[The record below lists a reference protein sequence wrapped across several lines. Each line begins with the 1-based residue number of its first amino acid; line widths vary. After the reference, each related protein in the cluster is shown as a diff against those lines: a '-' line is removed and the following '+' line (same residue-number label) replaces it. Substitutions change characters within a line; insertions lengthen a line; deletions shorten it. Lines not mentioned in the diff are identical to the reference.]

1 MNVFNLSYRFD
12 FTKRSVFVK
21 NIGLTIVLSISF
33 IQQSY
38 SQENKFIP
46 IDSETLEFIKS
57 VDYQLYS
64 LEKLVYSGQ
73 TSSDSITRLPK
84 VRFDSIIFKK
94 EDYKDYGIRIDELNE
109 TVPMTKKVFALD
121 EVVVIANREDDL
133 IIGEKSRFI
142 KRQSRNILTNT
153 DFGILFNLE
162 KVKNKKLCELIF
174 YVDKIKHKTNYK
186 VKFYS
191 VEELGNP
198 LSYQYLDLINTI
210 YETSTQTLEVGTKN
224 KVALDLCQ
232 ENIHFEFDKI
242 FVTVELIEYL
252 NEDNDTIT
260 PSDEKKTK
268 LKFQTSKEL
277 NYYSKTSDYHTKET
291 STKLININL
300 MINYDFATDL
310 FMTPHKSILISP
322 AILLK
327 FKANN

>member
-1 MNVFNLSYRFD
+1 MNVFNLLDRFD

-21 NIGLTIVLSISF
+21 NIGLTIVLSFSF

-57 VDYQLYS
+57 VDYKLYF

-94 EDYKDYGIRIDELNE
+94 VDYKDYGIRLNELNE
-109 TVPMTKKVFALD
+109 TVPMTKEVLALD
-121 EVVVIANREDDL
+121 EVVVIANGDDDL
-133 IIGEKSRFI
+133 TIGEKSRFI

-153 DFGILFNLE
+153 GFGVLFNIE
-162 KVKNKKLCELIF
+162 KVKNKKLSKLVF
-174 YVDKIKHKTNYK
+174 YVDKVKYKTNYK

-210 YETSTQTLEVGTKN
+210 YETSIQTLEVGTKN
-224 KVALDLCQ
+224 KVILDL
-232 ENIHFEFDKI
+232 
-242 FVTVELIEYL
+242 YL
-252 NEDNDTIT
+252 
-260 PSDEKKTK
+260 SG
-268 LKFQTSKEL
+268 
-277 NYYSKTSDYHTKET
+277 
-291 STKLININL
+291 
-300 MINYDFATDL
+300 
-310 FMTPHKSILISP
+310 LISICIF
-322 AILLK
+322 ALISFFVFNLLI
-327 FKANN
+327 FKN